1 MKMNLF
7 FSLPYEL
14 QLMIRDILK
23 KDFNQKK
30 CILEKNLHFPEV
42 DFTFSRPVY
51 TNGSVYEVRVTEY
64 FSFEIG
70 ILEGKLDWVAVISY
84 KYFWLGCGKIIRVM
98 MHDHFYILT
107 DAKVHKYS
115 PLAELHKYIED
126 GGEQIC
132 SIDPGYLWRF
142 D

>member
-51 TNGSVYEVRVTEY
+51 TNGSVYEVYAAKCATAGRPGRGQENGGYCIICGRCSGEY
-64 FSFEIG
+64 
-70 ILEGKLDWVAVISY
+70 Y
-84 KYFWLGCGKIIRVM
+84 KHWY
-98 MHDHFYILT
+98 
-107 DAKVHKYS
+107 
-115 PLAELHKYIED
+115 
-126 GGEQIC
+126 
-132 SIDPGYLWRF
+132 
-142 D
+142 